1 MTKPITPER
10 VQYWIDILDARAA
23 EIECPLIYAVPIPD
37 DELRALL
44 AAYGR
49 ECGTCARFRITEPG
63 RGSSW
68 CDSKVSEAR
77 GRSVDATF
85 GCNKHEVKDDPK
97 VTR

>member
-1 MTKPITPER
+1 MSAVPITPER
-10 VQYWIDILDARAA
+10 VQ
-23 EIECPLIYAVPIPD
+23 
-37 DELRALL
+37 ELRGMIQRHVYAFTQQDVDYILECL

-68 CDSKVSEAR
+68 CDSKVSAVR
-77 GRSVDATF
+77 GQSVDATF
-85 GCNKHEVKDDPK
+85 GCNKHEVKVK